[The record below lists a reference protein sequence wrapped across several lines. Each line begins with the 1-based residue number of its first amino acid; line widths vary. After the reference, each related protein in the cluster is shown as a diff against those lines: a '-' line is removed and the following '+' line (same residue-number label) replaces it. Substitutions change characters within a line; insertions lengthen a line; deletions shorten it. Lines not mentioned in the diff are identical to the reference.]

1 MGPLVW
7 WICRVLSELLGL
19 LFKPPPFGPGSGA
32 GGGEPGPFITGGA
45 GGEPG
50 PFVTGGAGGG
60 PGPFLPDGPGC
71 GAGTFGGRWR

>member
-50 PFVTGGAGGG
+50 PS
-60 PGPFLPDGPGC
+60 
-71 GAGTFGGRWR
+71 